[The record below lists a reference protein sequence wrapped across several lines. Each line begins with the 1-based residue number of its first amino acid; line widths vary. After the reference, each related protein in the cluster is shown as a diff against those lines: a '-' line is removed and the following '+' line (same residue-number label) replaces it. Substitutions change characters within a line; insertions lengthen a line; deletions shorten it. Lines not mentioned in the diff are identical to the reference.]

1 MSFRTRRRFLPSA
14 DVNYLFLHA
23 GREWSGT
30 ARAFAAAAHG
40 LARRGH
46 AVVFA
51 VERDSTVER
60 VISETAT
67 SPERSLL
74 EVVPM
79 DLRGIWIGA
88 ARRLARL
95 ARQHGSNVVLVD
107 SDHEH
112 LIAAIAYRVGS
123 RARVI
128 RRIRAGARP
137 LDIRGAGRIAARI
150 APTCYLFATEQD
162 ASAVP
167 LPRGAVGKVIAP
179 MGVAEALPQNAT
191 DLLGDEVNVV
201 CVHDASSRSR
211 AAAAIRTVAMLAPR
225 HAGLHLTIVG
235 DGGGGGTYDD
245 DLKMQAA
252 ALGALG
258 LVTFLGDRADH
269 LEVMRR
275 ARLGWVVADSD
286 TAVFGILDFM
296 SLGIP
301 VLAPE
306 RSVAEQY
313 VLNDITGMLVPSDD
327 AFMTA
332 AAAAELLTSDSRR
345 EAMGA
350 AARGR
355 VTREGS
361 EAAMV
366 DGFEHAAAAVTAR
379 RKR

>member
-1 MSFRTRRRFLPSA
+1 MK
-14 DVNYLFLHA
+14 YLFIHA

-46 AVVFA
+46 AVVFG
-51 VERDSTVER
+51 VERDSIVER
-60 VISETAT
+60 VVSEIAV
-67 SPERSLL
+67 SPERPMLDI
-74 EVVPM
+74 EPM
-79 DLRGIWIGA
+79 DLRGLWLGA
-88 ARRLARL
+88 ARRLSRAARL
-95 ARQHGSNVVLVD
+95 YRSDVVLVD
-107 SDHEH
+107 SDRDH
-112 LIAAIAYRVGS
+112 LIAALAYRMGS
-123 RARVI
+123 RACVVRRV
-128 RRIRAGARP
+128 RAGAGP
-137 LDIRGAGRIAARI
+137 LEIGRAGRFASRI
-150 APTCYLFATEQD
+150 VPTAYLFASELD
-162 ASAVP
+162 ANTVT
-167 LPRGAVGKVIAP
+167 LPRKTVASVVAP
-179 MGVAEALPQNAT
+179 MGVAEAAPQNAT
-191 DLLGDEVNVV
+191 DLLGDDVNVV
-201 CVHDASSRSR
+201 CVNDASSRSR

-225 HAGLHLTIVG
+225 HAGLHLTVVG
-235 DGGGGGTYDD
+235 EGGEGAYDD

-269 LEVMRR
+269 LDVMRR

-306 RSVAEQY
+306 RSVAGQY

-361 EAAMV
+361 EAAMI
-366 DGFEHAAAAVTAR
+366 DGYEHAAAAVTAR
-379 RKR
+379 RRG

>member
-1 MSFRTRRRFLPSA
+1 
-14 DVNYLFLHA
+14 
-23 GREWSGT
+23 
-30 ARAFAAAAHG
+30 
-40 LARRGH
+40 
-46 AVVFA
+46 
-51 VERDSTVER
+51 
-60 VISETAT
+60 
-67 SPERSLL
+67 
-74 EVVPM
+74 
-79 DLRGIWIGA
+79 
-88 ARRLARL
+88 
-95 ARQHGSNVVLVD
+95 
-107 SDHEH
+107 
-112 LIAAIAYRVGS
+112 
-123 RARVI
+123 
-128 RRIRAGARP
+128 
-137 LDIRGAGRIAARI
+137 
-150 APTCYLFATEQD
+150 
-162 ASAVP
+162 
-167 LPRGAVGKVIAP
+167 

-313 VLNDITGMLVPSDD
+313 VLDDITGMLVPSDD

>member
-1 MSFRTRRRFLPSA
+1 MIPFRTRRQFLLSA

-23 GREWSGT
+23 DREWSGT
-30 ARAFAAAAHG
+30 ARAFAVAAYG

-46 AVVFA
+46 SVVFA
-51 VERDSTVER
+51 TARDSTVER

-74 EVVPM
+74 DVESM
-79 DLRGIWIGA
+79 NLGGMWIGA

-95 ARQHGSNVVLVD
+95 TRRHLSDVVLVNTD
-107 SDHEH
+107 REH
-112 LIAAIAYRVGS
+112 LVAAIAYRIGS
-123 RARVI
+123 RAPVI
-128 RRIRAGARP
+128 RRMRAGKP
-137 LDIRGAGRIAARI
+137 LDMRGTGRIAARI

-162 ASAVP
+162 ASAAVI
-167 LPRGAVGKVIAP
+167 PRGTAGKVIAP
-179 MGVAEALPQNAT
+179 MGVAEAPPQNAT
-191 DLLGDEVNVV
+191 DLLGDDVNVV

-225 HAGLHLTIVG
+225 HPGLHLTIIG

-252 ALGALG
+252 ALGALD

-301 VLAPE
+301 VLVPE

-350 AARGR
+350 AGRGR
-355 VTREGS
+355 VVREGG
-361 EAAMV
+361 EAAMI
-366 DGFEHAAAAVTAR
+366 DGFEHAAAAAT
-379 RKR
+379 RKRKR

>member
-1 MSFRTRRRFLPSA
+1 MR
-14 DVNYLFLHA
+14 YLFLHA

-30 ARAFAAAAHG
+30 ARVFASAAHG

-46 AVVFA
+46 AVAFA
-51 VERDSTVER
+51 AEPDSTVER
-60 VISETAT
+60 VVSETAT
-67 SPERSLL
+67 SPERPLL
-74 EVVPM
+74 DVEPM
-79 DLRGIWIGA
+79 EFGSTWMSA
-88 ARRLARL
+88 ARKLARL
-95 ARQHGSNVVLVD
+95 ARRQLSDVVLVHTD
-107 SDHEH
+107 REH
-112 LIAAIAYRVGS
+112 FLAAVAYRLGS

-128 RRIRAGARP
+128 RRMRAGQPLEIRAT
-137 LDIRGAGRIAARI
+137 GRIAARI
-150 APTCYLFATEQD
+150 APTCYIFATEQD
-162 ASAVP
+162 ATAAP
-167 LPRGAVGKVIAP
+167 APHGALGTMIVP
-179 MGVAEALPQNAT
+179 MGVAEVPPQNAT
-191 DLLGDEVNVV
+191 DLLGDDVNVV

-225 HAGLHLTIVG
+225 HPGLHLTIVG
-235 DGGGGGTYDD
+235 EGAYDD

-252 ALGALG
+252 SLGALK
-258 LVTFLGDRADH
+258 LITFLGDRADH

-313 VLNDITGMLVPSDD
+313 VLNDITGVLVPSDD

-332 AAAAELLTSDSRR
+332 AAAAELLMSDSRR

-350 AARGR
+350 ASRGR
-355 VTREGS
+355 VAREGS
-361 EAAMV
+361 QAAMI
-366 DGFEHAAAAVTAR
+366 DGFEHAAAFVTKG